1 MKKIATIISF
11 LVLIAVAYG
20 VYMFNKKTESL
31 HKVKP
36 EYTVTANQ
44 LYMEFANNEKSA
56 ILKYEG
62 KIIEVTGEVIM
73 VTKTDSISN
82 VLLGAE
88 EALLGGVNC
97 SFNELENNL
106 QKGEIITVKGQC
118 QGYLTSVI
126 LNNCVIGEN

>member
-20 VYMFNKKTESL
+20 VYIFNKKTESL

-44 LYMEFANNEKSA
+44 LYTEFANNEKSA

>member
-20 VYMFNKKTESL
+20 VYIFNKKTESL

-44 LYMEFANNEKSA
+44 LYTEFANNEKSA

-118 QGYLTSVI
+118 PCTLR
-126 LNNCVIGEN
+126 